1 MKSFK
6 QFILEEKDEES
17 AIEAAFAK
25 RTNDPDYQYDW
36 MQELKDAKKA
46 EAAAAENTEQPPAG
60 ELDPVGKE
68 TPDVNNDGKLD
79 SGDIAILAKRNAI
92 AKAIANRK

>member
-6 QFILEEKDEES
+6 QFILEKKDEKS
-17 AIEAAFAK
+17 AIEDAFDK
-25 RTNDPDYQYDW
+25 RTNDPDYRYDW
-36 MQELKDAKKA
+36 MRELQDAKAA
-46 EAAAAENTEQPPAG
+46 EAAAAEKTEQPPAG

-79 SGDIAILAKRNAI
+79 SGDIAILTKRNAI